1 MSETQVMAGNGVLL
15 RVCLW
20 TALWCVFHSLLAT
33 HGWRALVVRLFP
45 RWNAFS
51 RVIYVVASTV
61 TLAALLAWLRT
72 LPEQRLWEWEGIWAF
87 ARWLGLLEAGFLFWA
102 GVRAYDNRHFLGLSQ
117 LRDYALGRQP
127 GEAPLRTD
135 GILGVVRHPW
145 YSASLLLL
153 VFGLP
158 WTDINAVWR
167 GVFLIYTLVGC
178 ELEER
183 KLLRDVGAPYAES
196 RRLVGLSGP
205 RGGPGCGGVGG
216 RGRHV
221 S

>member
-1 MSETQVMAGNGVLL
+1 MNETALVSGNGVLL

-20 TALWCVFHSLLAT
+20 TTLWCVFHSLLAT
-33 HGWRALVVRLFP
+33 HGWRALVLRLFP

-51 RVIYVVASTV
+51 RVIYVAASTV

-87 ARWLGLLEAGFLFWA
+87 ARWLGLVEAGFLFWA
-102 GVRAYDNRHFLGLSQ
+102 GARAYDNRHFLGLSQ

-145 YSASLLLL
+145 YSATLLAL

-167 GVFLIYTLVGC
+167 GVFLLYTLVGC

-183 KLLRDVGAPYAES
+183 KLLRDIGAPYAEY
-196 RRLVGLSGP
+196 RRQVGRYWP
-205 RGGPGCGGVGG
+205 RRRP
-216 RGRHV
+216 R
-221 S
+221 